1 MKTKHF
7 ITQKMLF
14 TFFMLFAFSSVIAQ
28 GPEMGRDQQQKKERI
43 KTYKIAFITEKVN
56 LTAEEAEKFWPVYNE
71 HQSQMENLQEKRF
84 KGKPPRPNDIA
95 DLTDTEAEA
104 AIDEMLE
111 NELQIFN
118 LKKKFRDALKPILP
132 AKKILKLFNAEREFR
147 IELMKRLSGDKK
159 SGRRP

>member
-14 TFFMLFAFSSVIAQ
+14 SVIMLFAFATAIAQ
-28 GPEMGRDQQQKKERI
+28 GPEMERKSQQRKERI

-56 LTAEEAEKFWPVYNE
+56 LTSEEAEKFWPVYNE
-71 HQSQMENLQEKRF
+71 HQSQMEKLQEKRF
-84 KGKPPRPNDIA
+84 KSEQPGPKDIA

-104 AIDEMLE
+104 ITDEMLE

-118 LKKKFRDALKPILP
+118 LKKEFRNKLKPILS
-132 AKKILKLFNAEREFR
+132 AKKILMLFNAEREFR
-147 IELMKRLSGDKK
+147 IELMKRLSDNKRPE
-159 SGRRP
+159 RRP